1 MLTATPP
8 STESLRQS
16 HPHLFEKPSFSQST
30 STEQADSNEQPVTN
44 AEPHKPP
51 AAVAV
56 YLVRYG
62 AVPEVARFRDASHA
76 VPSRGESVIVETH
89 RGLQVGSVLEQ
100 LKPSLIA
107 ADMEIDYEIVRTATP
122 ADLQAARERTREC
135 DETFAGWCDRIVEW
149 DLELELVELE
159 WTLDRQKLILYVL
172 CDRGPDS
179 TKLALQAAAT
189 GFGIIEVQP
198 VSATGLV
205 AVEKESGGCGTGGG
219 GCGCSH

>member
-1 MLTATPP
+1 M
-8 STESLRQS
+8 
-16 HPHLFEKPSFSQST
+16 
-30 STEQADSNEQPVTN
+30 
-44 AEPHKPP
+44 
-51 AAVAV
+51 
-56 YLVRYG
+56 
-62 AVPEVARFRDASHA
+62 
-76 VPSRGESVIVETH
+76 ETH

-107 ADMEIDYEIVRTATP
+107 ADMEIDFEIVRAATP

-135 DETFAGWCDRIVEW
+135 DESFAGWCDRIVEW

-205 AVEKESGGCGTGGG
+205 VVEKESGGCGTGGG
-219 GCGCSH
+219 GCGCSS